1 MTDISQGM
9 VDAALKSVRDLHSE
23 ENRPAQVERSIPVP
37 DPVDQAYGIMR
48 EEMEEGQRRA
58 FKRILDMR
66 TDDGLRNR
74 IQAILNDGGK

>member
-9 VDAALKSVRDLHSE
+9 VEAALKGVRDLHSE

>member
-9 VDAALKSVRDLHSE
+9 VDAALKGVRDLRS
-23 ENRPAQVERSIPVP
+23 NGVEVDPVPRNHPVAP
-37 DPVDQAYGIMR
+37 DPVDEAYGIMR

-74 IQAILNDGGK
+74 IQAILNDKK

>member
-1 MTDISQGM
+1 MTDISQGL
-9 VDAALKSVRDLHSE
+9 VDAALKGVRDLHSNE
-23 ENRPAQVERSIPVP
+23 EERSPRTRVLDVP